1 MYFVDERFGYGTI
14 EEYSRSKTRRE
25 GLLHGRLYRT
35 YLKRPI
41 DVLGSLLGLAVLSP
55 VFLIIAILIRADSP
69 GPILFRQIR
78 IGKDG
83 RSFWFYKFRSMV
95 ENAEEMKHK
104 LMHLNEL
111 EGPVFK
117 ISEDPRITPIGRFL
131 RKTSL
136 DELPQLLNVLYGQMS
151 LVGPR
156 PPLPSEVEKYEGWQR
171 DKLTV
176 LPGITCLWQISGR
189 NHIGFTEWMRLDIEY
204 IRRQSLG
211 LGATRIQAPIHAGH
225 ADLNAPLSGVAF
237 GVPALSQRVS
247 AQPAAIQPRVPPTR
261 TLPKSDSGLRRCRK
275 HRAVTGLWAAPYK
288 SAQMS
293 RVRSSPVRLD

>member
-1 MYFVDERFGYGTI
+1 LYFVDERFGYGTI
-14 EEYSRSKTRRE
+14 EECSRSRAPRE
-25 GLLHGRLYRT
+25 GLLHGRVYRT
-35 YLKRPI
+35 YIKRPVDLI
-41 DVLGSLLGLAVLSP
+41 GSVLGLILLSP
-55 VFLIIAILIRADSP
+55 VFLIIAILIRLDSP
-69 GPILFRQIR
+69 GPILFRQVR

-83 RSFWFYKFRSMV
+83 RPFPFFKFRSMV
-95 ENAEEMKHK
+95 ENAEEMKET
-104 LMHLNEL
+104 LLHLNEL

-136 DELPQLLNVLYGQMS
+136 DELPQLMNVLAGQMS

-156 PPLPSEVEKYEGWQR
+156 PPLPCEVEKYEGWQR

-211 LGATRIQAPIHAGH
+211 L
-225 ADLNAPLSGVAF
+225 DLKIL
-237 GVPALSQRVS
+237 L
-247 AQPAAIQPRVPPTR
+247 R
-261 TLPKSDSGLRRCRK
+261 TLPAVLSRK
-275 HRAVTGLWAAPYK
+275 GAY
-288 SAQMS
+288 
-293 RVRSSPVRLD
+293 